1 MYTINKETEAKTMRK
16 WPLLPILF
24 FGMLLGF
31 FTSPAQATHL
41 EDVRCL
47 AENIYF
53 EARSESTAGRVAVAL
68 VTLNRVE
75 HTNFPDTVCGVVKQT
90 KYYPS
95 GRIDLHSCQF
105 SWYCDGKSDE
115 PTENCWEEILTLASV
130 MLGWESSDVTDGAL
144 WYHSK
149 KVNPT
154 WADHYVKTISIDN
167 HIFYKALD

>member
-41 EDVRCL
+41 EDVQCL

-75 HTNFPDTVCGVVKQT
+75 HPNYPDTVCGVVKQT

-154 WADHYVKTISIDN
+154 WADHYVQTISIDN

>member
-41 EDVRCL
+41 EDVQCL

>member
-1 MYTINKETEAKTMRK
+1 MSK

-31 FTSPAQATHL
+31 YTGPVKAESVDEVL
-41 EDVRCL
+41 CL

-53 EARSESTAGRVAVAL
+53 EARSESTAGRIAVAL

-75 HTNFPDTVCGVVKQT
+75 HPKFPDTICGVVKQT

-115 PTENCWEEILTLASV
+115 ITEDCFDDILLLASV
-130 MLGWESSDVTDGAL
+130 MLGWSSTDVTDGAL

-149 KVNPT
+149 KVKPA
-154 WADHYVKTISIDN
+154 WADHYVQTVSIDN
-167 HIFYKALD
+167 HIFYKPLD

>member
-1 MYTINKETEAKTMRK
+1 MSK

-31 FTSPAQATHL
+31 FTGPVKADSA
-41 EDVRCL
+41 EEVRCL

-53 EARSESTAGRVAVAL
+53 EARSESTAGRIAVAL

-75 HTNFPDTVCGVVKQT
+75 HPNYPDTVCGVVKQT

-115 PTENCWEEILTLASV
+115 PTEACWDDILLMASI
-130 MLGWESSDVTDGAL
+130 MLGWDSIDVTDGAL

-149 KVNPT
+149 KVKPD
-154 WADHYVKTISIDN
+154 WADHYVQTVSIDN

>member
-41 EDVRCL
+41 EDVQCL

-154 WADHYVKTISIDN
+154 WADHYVQTISIDN

>member
-1 MYTINKETEAKTMRK
+1 MYTINKQTEAKTMRK

-41 EDVRCL
+41 EDVQCL

-154 WADHYVKTISIDN
+154 WADHYVQTISIDN

>member
-1 MYTINKETEAKTMRK
+1 MSSK

-31 FTSPAQATHL
+31 FTGPVKAEHH

-53 EARSESTAGRVAVAL
+53 EARSESTAGRIAVAL

-75 HTNFPDTVCGVVKQT
+75 HPNFPDTVCGVVKQT

-115 PTENCWEEILTLASV
+115 PTESCWNDIVLLASI
-130 MLGWESSDVTDGAL
+130 MLGWESTDFTQGAL

-149 KVNPT
+149 KVSPN
-154 WADHYVKTISIDN
+154 WASDYNQTVSIDN
-167 HIFYKALD
+167 HIFYKPLDK

>member
-1 MYTINKETEAKTMRK
+1 MRK

-41 EDVRCL
+41 EDVQCL

-154 WADHYVKTISIDN
+154 WADHYVQTISIDN

>member
-1 MYTINKETEAKTMRK
+1 MYTINKQTEAKTMRK

-41 EDVRCL
+41 EDVQCL

-95 GRIDLHSCQF
+95 GRIDLHSCQC

>member
-1 MYTINKETEAKTMRK
+1 MSSK

-31 FTSPAQATHL
+31 FTSSVKANSVEEVL
-41 EDVRCL
+41 CL

-53 EARSESTAGRVAVAL
+53 EARSESTAGQIAVAL

-75 HTNFPDTVCGVVKQT
+75 HPKFPDTVCGVVKQT

-105 SWYCDGKSDE
+105 SWYCDGKSDAI
-115 PTENCWEEILTLASV
+115 TEDCFDDILLLASV
-130 MLGWESSDVTDGAL
+130 MLGWESTDVTDGAL

-149 KVNPT
+149 KVKPD
-154 WADHYVKTISIDN
+154 WADHYVQTVSIDN
-167 HIFYKALD
+167 HIFYKPLD

>member
-1 MYTINKETEAKTMRK
+1 MSK

-31 FTSPAQATHL
+31 FTGPVKAESVDEVL
-41 EDVRCL
+41 CL

-53 EARSESTAGRVAVAL
+53 EARSESTAGRIAVAL
-68 VTLNRVE
+68 VTLNRVD
-75 HTNFPDTVCGVVKQT
+75 HPKFPDTVCGVVKQT

-115 PTENCWEEILTLASV
+115 PTEACWDDILLMASI
-130 MLGWESSDVTDGAL
+130 MLGWDSTDVTDGAL

-149 KVNPT
+149 KVKPD
-154 WADHYVKTISIDN
+154 WADHYVQTVSIDN

>member
-1 MYTINKETEAKTMRK
+1 MRK

-41 EDVRCL
+41 EDVQCL

>member
-41 EDVRCL
+41 EDVQCL

-75 HTNFPDTVCGVVKQT
+75 HTNFPDTVCGVVRQT